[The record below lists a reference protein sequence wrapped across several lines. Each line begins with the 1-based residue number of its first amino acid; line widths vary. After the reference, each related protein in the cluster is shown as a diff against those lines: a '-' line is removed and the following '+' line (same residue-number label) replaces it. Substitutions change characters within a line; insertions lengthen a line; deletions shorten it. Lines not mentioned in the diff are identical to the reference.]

1 MKVLVLGSSAGG
13 GLPQWNCNC
22 GNCRA
27 ARTGDRNVP
36 SRDQPSLAI
45 SSDGENWHLL
55 NVGPD
60 IRQQI
65 NAQSELHPRG
75 GLRHTPIRSI
85 ILTNADIDHI
95 AGLLILRESRPYTIY
110 STDWLKRVVVDSNT
124 AFRLLLRKPEP
135 VEWKTFPL
143 GKSFF
148 VKEDQRLQITPFPVP
163 GKVPLYLMDDYPNDP
178 GSTIGLNIK
187 DLQTGKTLVFIPGV
201 QDFSKDVWSQ
211 IDQADVLFIDGTTWT
226 DTEMQDLGVAHAP
239 TARVMG
245 HWPVG
250 GEDGTIALLRERKQI
265 RKIFIH
271 MNNTNPMLRA
281 NSPEAEFVRKS
292 GWEISR
298 EGMTLEV

>member
-1 MKVLVLGSSAGG
+1 MQVLVLGSAAGG

-22 GNCRA
+22 DNCRA
-27 ARTGDRNVP
+27 ARAHDPHVRLRN
-36 SRDQPSLAI
+36 QPSLAI

-65 NAQSELHPRG
+65 NEHSQLHPKH

-95 AGLLILRESRPYTIY
+95 AGLLILRESRPYTVY
-110 STDWLKRVVVDSNT
+110 STPWLKRVVLDSNT
-124 AFRLLLRKPEP
+124 AFRLLVRKPEP
-135 VEWKTFPL
+135 VKWVEFPL
-143 GKSFF
+143 GETFSPDGSP
-148 VKEDQRLQITPFPVP
+148 EIEITPFPVP
-163 GKVPLYLMDDYPNDP
+163 GKVPLYLMDDYANDP
-178 GSTIGLNIK
+178 ESTIGLNIRDTK
-187 DLQTGKTLVFIPGV
+187 SGKRLVFVPGV
-201 QDFSKDVWSQ
+201 QDFAPIVREQ
-211 IDQADVLFIDGTTWT
+211 IAQADVLFIDGTTFT

-250 GEDGTIALLRERKQI
+250 GEDGTVAMLKDRPNI
-265 RKIFIH
+265 RKVFIH
-271 MNNTNPMLRA
+271 MNNTNPMLREG
-281 NSPEAEFVRKS
+281 SPQAEFVRKA
-292 GWEISR
+292 GWEISY